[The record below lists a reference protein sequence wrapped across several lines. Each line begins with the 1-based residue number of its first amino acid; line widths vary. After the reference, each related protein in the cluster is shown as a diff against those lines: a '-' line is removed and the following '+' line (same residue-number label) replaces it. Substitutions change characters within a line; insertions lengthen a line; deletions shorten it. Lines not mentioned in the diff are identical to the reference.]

1 MPQNEIK
8 MSAPL
13 SHRLNI
19 KDNPVKYT
27 WLAGEMSRMLSFK
40 PVTHN
45 TGPEPE
51 PVDHPGT
58 LRDHA
63 NSNDLSNVVVF

>member
-27 WLAGEMSRMLSFK
+27 WLVGEMSRMLSSK
-40 PVTHN
+40 
-45 TGPEPE
+45 
-51 PVDHPGT
+51 
-58 LRDHA
+58 LY
-63 NSNDLSNVVVF
+63 L